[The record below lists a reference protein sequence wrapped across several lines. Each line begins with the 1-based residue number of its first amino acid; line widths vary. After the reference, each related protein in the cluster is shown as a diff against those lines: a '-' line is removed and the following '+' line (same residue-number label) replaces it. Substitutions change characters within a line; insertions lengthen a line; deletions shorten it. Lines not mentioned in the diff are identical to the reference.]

1 MTVFLIIYA
10 IGIFINAIVA
20 ASIYDDLTE
29 DHQLERVRLVAITFF
44 VLASVFTWA
53 YMLLY
58 LVVKIII
65 NLFKRKPKSDGD
77 KNDN

>member
-44 VLASVFTWA
+44 GLASVFTWA